1 MVVDAMRNAIRE
13 RLIASVPELK
23 DVLEPHAAEED
34 TPKPYAVVLQ
44 GEDGEESPW
53 AGFRRIVEIWPYVSR
68 STFGRVDELE
78 KKIIAAL
85 DKQMLTTETGEVF
98 SSVYL
103 GSAGQDI
110 VDEEWDAITRGMQFA
125 VMALQPV
132 GTDGQITSDPW
143 VPALASWTTSVI
155 GAEWTVYN
163 GFWPLGYSRPAVM
176 WRVTNIEVKTLA
188 FSTYQITKRFTVHTL
203 GDGRHPE
210 HAAVNALVAALGS
223 AIKIPFDLADRR
235 YLTVTDPKANIGADA
250 LREGQITVTLSRRV
264 ARSNDEAPLIR
275 SVNYKSII
283 K

>member
-1 MVVDAMRNAIRE
+1 MRNAIRE
-13 RLIASVPELK
+13 RLLASVPELK

-68 STFGRVDELE
+68 STFARVDELE
-78 KKIIAAL
+78 SKIIASL
-85 DKQMLTTETGEVF
+85 DKQLLTTRTGEVF
-98 SSVYL
+98 SCIYL
-103 GSAGQDI
+103 GSSGQDV

-143 VPALASWTTSVI
+143 VPALATWTTSVM
-155 GAEWTVYN
+155 GNEWTVYN
-163 GFWPLGYSRPAVM
+163 GFWPLGYSRPSVM
-176 WRVTNIEVKTLA
+176 WRVTGVDVATNGLGWCTV
-188 FSTYQITKRFTVHTL
+188 TKRFTVHVI
-203 GDGRHPE
+203 GDKQYPE
-210 HAAVNALVAALGS
+210 HAGVSSLVAWLGS

-235 YLTVTDPKANIGADA
+235 YLSVRDARANVGADA
-250 LREGQITVTLSRRV
+250 IREGQITVILSRRV
-264 ARSNDEAPLIR
+264 SRPHEEAPLIR
-275 SVNYKSII
+275 NVSYKSNI